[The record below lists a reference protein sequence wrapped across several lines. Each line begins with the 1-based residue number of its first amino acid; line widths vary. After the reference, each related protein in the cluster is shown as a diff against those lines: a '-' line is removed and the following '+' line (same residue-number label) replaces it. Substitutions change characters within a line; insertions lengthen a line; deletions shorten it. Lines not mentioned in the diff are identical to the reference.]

1 MANQIDNVIEAAR
14 NEARNAGRMTATQH
28 RDAEES
34 YNKKQKEINS
44 VIGQFLEGTS
54 ETKIDTSGLDNAD
67 DVNKVNDEISAGNT
81 AYTHI
86 GDKSS
91 AKDAENIE
99 TTYLNL
105 GAGSANQSKLSNEFL
120 STILP
125 PLTQLIPRWG
135 YSDFIRERM
144 NWQKGIDSFGG
155 EPGWFYFKIFFHFN
169 TSTGLFGG
177 ILGTSGDNSVH
188 FPGHNCANK
197 YLEAWKGHY
206 IPESIAQR
214 QKSLKYFVNCLN
226 NISINA
232 PWFFQ
237 SVTGLDK
244 VGIENMNEPWKN
256 NSIEIKCLEESIDM
270 RLTKLMDYYKFAAF
284 DYINYKEIIPENLR
298 KFDMTIVLFGLPIRY
313 LDTSSKIMGEKF
325 SARQLN
331 PENGKTNK
339 MTFKLYSFKNCE
351 FDMSS
356 LNASTPSEV
365 TVNEPFQMGKSSIKI
380 NYQKVFSGTQDG
392 FGGEFVSDL
401 GLIDYGTSQKTYRSD
416 ISSRLSKMAQAYKK
430 MKNDASAVD
439 TTSKIA
445 DTLGVGKYFN
455 MYKNSGLNQAYK
467 ALIDETEMMCQ
478 DYYNN
483 VGSKLMNYGLTHFLG
498 SSEMGSITPP
508 EYSFGSDY
516 YKKQL
521 KSLAKGKNISGSK
534 NTNPTKNPKV
544 VMKGTVFPS
553 SEIDS
558 PTKDPSTIIKGI
570 DIPGGPNTNP
580 TKNPDIVIHGTVFP
594 HRGTSSPTK
603 DPKTVIKGIKFRDTG
618 TLGPTVQPITND
630 PTLSP
635 TMPGGPN
642 TNPTKNPKLVYDGT
656 VFPDTEPY
664 TNTVKPIQNLANDLT
679 WGIHTPID
687 PSKKQLDAQEQAIKE
702 AQRRAELRK
711 QLFGDYDSKTG
722 IGTEYYKNKLRQ
734 LHDGTIDQRT
744 TDNLKKN
751 FGDRWEN

>member
-1 MANQIDNVIEAAR
+1 MAETDDQYN
-14 NEARNAGRMTATQH
+14 NAITETLNRIFRSPAG
-28 RDAEES
+28 
-34 YNKKQKEINS
+34 K
-44 VIGQFLEGTS
+44 FLESTS
-54 ETKIDTSGLDNAD
+54 ETKINTSDLDNAK
-67 DVNKVNDEISAGNT
+67 DVDAVNQEIDNGNT
-81 AYTHI
+81 TYTHI
-86 GDKSS
+86 GDSS
-91 AKDAENIE
+91 VIKGQNIE
-99 TTYLNL
+99 TTYLHL
-105 GAGSANQSKLSNEFL
+105 TSGSVNQSKLSNEFL

-125 PLTQLIPRWG
+125 PLTQLIPNWG

-144 NWQKGIDSFGG
+144 VWQKGIDSFGG

-177 ILGTSGDNSVH
+177 ILGTSGNSSVH

-206 IPESIAQR
+206 IPESIGQR

-226 NISINA
+226 SISVNA

-237 SVTGLDK
+237 SVSGLDK

-313 LDTSSKIMGEKF
+313 LDTNSKIMGEKF
-325 SARQLN
+325 PARQLN
-331 PENGKTNK
+331 PSNGKTNK

-356 LNASTPSEV
+356 LNASTPGEV
-365 TVNEPFQMGKSSIKI
+365 TVNEPFQMGKSTIKI
-380 NYQKVFSGTQDG
+380 NYQKVFSGVQDG

-401 GLIDYGTSQKTYRSD
+401 GLIDKEISAGQYQSD
-416 ISSRLSKMAQAYKK
+416 MAGRLSKMAQAYKK
-430 MKNDASAVD
+430 MKNDASALD

-521 KSLAKGKNISGSK
+521 KSLAKGKNISGGK
-534 NTNPTKNPKV
+534 NTNLTKNPTTV
-544 VMKGTVFPS
+544 IRGTVFPS
-553 SEIDS
+553 RGIDS
-558 PTKDPSTIIKGI
+558 PTKSPSVIIKGT
-570 DIPGGPNTNP
+570 DIPGGQNTNL
-580 TKNPDIVIHGTVFP
+580 TVNPSVIIHGTVFP
-594 HRGTSSPTK
+594 NSSISSPTK
-603 DPKTVIKGIKFRDTG
+603 DPQTVIHGIQF
-618 TLGPTVQPITND
+618 
-630 PTLSP
+630 S
-635 TMPGGPN
+635 
-642 TNPTKNPKLVYDGT
+642 
-656 VFPDTEPY
+656 DTEPLGPA
-664 TNTVKPIQNLANDLT
+664 VKPIQNLANDLT
-679 WGIHTPID
+679 WDIHTPID
-687 PSKKQLDAQEQAIKE
+687 PAKKEFDAQQKAIKE
-702 AQRRAELRK
+702 AQKRAELRK

-734 LHDGTIDQRT
+734 LHEGAIDQRT

-751 FGDRWEN
+751 FDDRWE

>member
-1 MANQIDNVIEAAR
+1 MNSADINNIKDDIK
-14 NEARNAGRMTATQH
+14 NAGRMTATQH

-34 YNKKQKEINS
+34 YNKKINS
-44 VIGQFLEGTS
+44 IAGKFLNGTS
-54 ETKIDTSGLDNAD
+54 NTKINTSGLNNAE
-67 DVNKVNDEISAGNT
+67 DVNAVNTEIDNGNT
-81 AYTHI
+81 SYTHI
-86 GDKSS
+86 GD
-91 AKDAENIE
+91 DNGYQNNIE
-99 TTYLNL
+99 TTYLAL
-105 GAGSANQSKLSNEFL
+105 TEGSINQEKLNNEFL

-125 PLTQLIPRWG
+125 PLTQLIPNWG

-144 NWQKGIDSFGG
+144 NWQKGIDSFGS

-177 ILGTSGDNSVH
+177 ILGDNTSQ

-206 IPESIAQR
+206 IPESIGQR

-226 NISINA
+226 NISVNA

-237 SVTGLDK
+237 SVSGLDK

-298 KFDMTIVLFGLPIRY
+298 KFDMSIVLFGLPIRY
-313 LDTSSKIMGEKF
+313 LDTNSKIMGEKF
-325 SARQLN
+325 SGRQLN
-331 PENGKTNK
+331 PSTSGSNK

-356 LNASTPSEV
+356 LNASTPGEV
-365 TVNEPFQMGKSSIKI
+365 TVNEPFQMGKSTIKI

-401 GLIDYGTSQKTYRSD
+401 GLIDKETSGGQYQSD
-416 ISSRLSKMAQAYKK
+416 MASRLSKMAQAYKK
-430 MKNDASAVD
+430 MKNDAAALD

-483 VGSKLMNYGLTHFLG
+483 VGSKLMNYGLSHFLG

-521 KSLAKGKNISGSK
+521 KRLAKGKNISGSK
-534 NTNPTKNPKV
+534 NTNPTKNPNI
-544 VMKGTVFPS
+544 VMRGTVFPS

-558 PTKDPSTIIKGI
+558 PTKDPSIIIKGT

-580 TKNPDIVIHGTVFP
+580 TINPYVIIHGTVFP
-594 HRGTSSPTK
+594 HSGTSSPTK
-603 DPKTVIKGIKFRDTG
+603 DPQTVIHGIQFPDTG
-618 TLGPTVQPITND
+618 TLGP
-630 PTLSP
+630 
-635 TMPGGPN
+635 
-642 TNPTKNPKLVYDGT
+642 
-656 VFPDTEPY
+656 
-664 TNTVKPIQNLANDLT
+664 TVKPIQNLANDLT
-679 WGIHTPID
+679 WDIHIPID
-687 PSKKQLDAQEQAIKE
+687 PVKKELDAQQKAIQE
-702 AQRRAELRK
+702 MQRRTELKK

-734 LHDGTIDQRT
+734 LHEGTIDQRT

-751 FGDRWEN
+751 FNDKWE

>member
-1 MANQIDNVIEAAR
+1 MAKKSETNLDPYEEWEQEY
-14 NEARNAGRMTATQH
+14 NEQLTESLNNTFKKGR
-28 RDAEES
+28 S
-34 YNKKQKEINS
+34 PS
-44 VIGQFLEGTS
+44 GLFLNGTS
-54 ETKIDTSGLDNAD
+54 NTKINTSGLNNAEDVSAVNTEIDN
-67 DVNKVNDEISAGNT
+67 GNT
-81 AYTHI
+81 SYTHI
-86 GDKSS
+86 GD
-91 AKDAENIE
+91 DNGYQNNIE
-99 TTYLNL
+99 TTYLAL
-105 GAGSANQSKLSNEFL
+105 TEGSINQEKLNNEFL

-125 PLTQLIPRWG
+125 PLTQLIPNWG

-144 NWQKGIDSFGG
+144 NWQKGIDSFGS

-177 ILGTSGDNSVH
+177 ILGDNTSQ

-206 IPESIAQR
+206 IPESIGQR

-226 NISINA
+226 NISVNA

-237 SVTGLDK
+237 SVSGLDK

-298 KFDMTIVLFGLPIRY
+298 KFDMSIVLFGLPIRY
-313 LDTSSKIMGEKF
+313 LDTNSKIMGEKF
-325 SARQLN
+325 SGRQLN
-331 PENGKTNK
+331 PSISGSNK

-356 LNASTPSEV
+356 LNASTPGEV
-365 TVNEPFQMGKSSIKI
+365 TVNEPFQMGKSTIKI

-401 GLIDYGTSQKTYRSD
+401 GLIDKETSGGQYQSD
-416 ISSRLSKMAQAYKK
+416 MVSRLSKIAQAYKK
-430 MKNDASAVD
+430 MKNDAAALD

-483 VGSKLMNYGLTHFLG
+483 VGSKLMNYGLSHFLG

-521 KSLAKGKNISGSK
+521 KRLAKGKNISGSK
-534 NTNPTKNPKV
+534 NTNPTKNPNI
-544 VMKGTVFPS
+544 VMRGTVFPS
-553 SEIDS
+553 KEIDS
-558 PTKDPSTIIKGI
+558 PTKDPSIIIKGT

-580 TKNPDIVIHGTVFP
+580 TINPYVIIHGTVFP
-594 HRGTSSPTK
+594 HSGTSSPTK
-603 DPKTVIKGIKFRDTG
+603 DPQTVIHGIQFPDTG
-618 TLGPTVQPITND
+618 TLGP
-630 PTLSP
+630 
-635 TMPGGPN
+635 
-642 TNPTKNPKLVYDGT
+642 
-656 VFPDTEPY
+656 
-664 TNTVKPIQNLANDLT
+664 TVKPIQNLANDLT
-679 WGIHTPID
+679 WDIHTPID
-687 PSKKQLDAQEQAIKE
+687 PVKRELDAQQKAIQE
-702 AQRRAELRK
+702 MQRRTELRK

-734 LHDGTIDQRT
+734 LHEGTIDQRT

-751 FGDRWEN
+751 FDDKWE

>member
-1 MANQIDNVIEAAR
+1 MVSIDDIKNANQ
-14 NEARNAGRMTATQH
+14 NAGRMTATQH

-34 YNKKQKEINS
+34 YNKKKQKETNS

-54 ETKIDTSGLDNAD
+54 ETKIDTSGLDNAE
-67 DVNKVNDEISAGNT
+67 DVDAVNEEIYAGNT

-86 GDKSS
+86 GDKNS
-91 AKDAENIE
+91 AKDTENIE

-105 GAGSANQSKLSNEFL
+105 DAGSVNQSKLSSQFL

-325 SARQLN
+325 PARQLN
-331 PENGKTNK
+331 PENGETNK

-356 LNASTPSEV
+356 LNASTPGEV

-401 GLIDYGTSQKTYRSD
+401 GLIDYETSQKTYRSD

-521 KSLAKGKNISGSK
+521 KSLAKGKSISGGK

-558 PTKDPSTIIKGI
+558 PTKDPITI
-570 DIPGGPNTNP
+570 
-580 TKNPDIVIHGTVFP
+580 
-594 HRGTSSPTK
+594 
-603 DPKTVIKGIKFRDTG
+603 IKGIKFRDTG

-642 TNPTKNPKLVYDGT
+642 TNSTKNPKLVYDGT
-656 VFPDTEPY
+656 VFPDTGEPY
-664 TNTVKPIQNLANDLT
+664 TNTVKPIKNLANDLT

-687 PSKKQLDAQEQAIKE
+687 PSKKQLDAQEKAIKE

-751 FGDRWEN
+751 FDDRWEN

>member
-1 MANQIDNVIEAAR
+1 MNSADINNIKDAIK
-14 NEARNAGRMTATQH
+14 NAGRMTATQH

-34 YNKKQKEINS
+34 YNKKINS
-44 VIGQFLEGTS
+44 IAGKFLNGTS
-54 ETKIDTSGLDNAD
+54 NTKINTSGLNNAE
-67 DVNKVNDEISAGNT
+67 DVNAVNTEIDNGNT
-81 AYTHI
+81 SYTHI
-86 GDKSS
+86 GD
-91 AKDAENIE
+91 DNGYQNNIE
-99 TTYLNL
+99 TTYLAL
-105 GAGSANQSKLSNEFL
+105 TEGSINQEKLNNEFL

-125 PLTQLIPRWG
+125 PLTQLIPNWG

-144 NWQKGIDSFGG
+144 NWQKGIDSFGS

-177 ILGTSGDNSVH
+177 ILSDNTSQ

-206 IPESIAQR
+206 IPESIGQR

-226 NISINA
+226 NISVNA

-237 SVTGLDK
+237 SVSGLDK

-298 KFDMTIVLFGLPIRY
+298 KFDMSIVLFGLPIRY
-313 LDTSSKIMGEKF
+313 LDTNSKIMGEKF
-325 SARQLN
+325 SGRQLN
-331 PENGKTNK
+331 PSTSGSNK

-356 LNASTPSEV
+356 LNASTPGEV
-365 TVNEPFQMGKSSIKI
+365 TVNEPFQMGKSTIKI

-401 GLIDYGTSQKTYRSD
+401 GLIDKETSGGQYQSD
-416 ISSRLSKMAQAYKK
+416 MVSRLSKMAQAYKK
-430 MKNDASAVD
+430 MKNDAAALD

-483 VGSKLMNYGLTHFLG
+483 VGSKLMNYGLSHFLG

-521 KSLAKGKNISGSK
+521 KRLAKGKNISGSK
-534 NTNPTKNPKV
+534 NTNPTKNPNI
-544 VMKGTVFPS
+544 VMRGTVFPS

-558 PTKDPSTIIKGI
+558 PTKDPSIIIKGT

-580 TKNPDIVIHGTVFP
+580 TINPYVIIHGTVFP
-594 HRGTSSPTK
+594 HSGTSSPAK
-603 DPKTVIKGIKFRDTG
+603 DPQTVIHGIQFPDTV
-618 TLGPTVQPITND
+618 TLGP
-630 PTLSP
+630 
-635 TMPGGPN
+635 
-642 TNPTKNPKLVYDGT
+642 
-656 VFPDTEPY
+656 
-664 TNTVKPIQNLANDLT
+664 TVKPIQNLANDLT
-679 WGIHTPID
+679 WDIHTPID
-687 PSKKQLDAQEQAIKE
+687 PVKKELDAQQKAIQE
-702 AQRRAELRK
+702 MQRRTELRK

-734 LHDGTIDQRT
+734 LHEGTIDQRT

-751 FGDRWEN
+751 FDDKWE

>member
-1 MANQIDNVIEAAR
+1 MAETDDQYNNTITETLNRIFR
-14 NEARNAGRMTATQH
+14 SPAG
-28 RDAEES
+28 
-34 YNKKQKEINS
+34 K
-44 VIGQFLEGTS
+44 FLEGTS
-54 ETKIDTSGLDNAD
+54 KTKINTSDLDNAK
-67 DVNKVNDEISAGNT
+67 DVDAVNQEIDNGNT
-81 AYTHI
+81 TYTHI
-86 GDKSS
+86 GDSS
-91 AKDAENIE
+91 VIKGQNIE
-99 TTYLNL
+99 TTYLHL
-105 GAGSANQSKLSNEFL
+105 TSGSVNQSKLSNEFL

-125 PLTQLIPRWG
+125 PLTQLIPNWG

-144 NWQKGIDSFGG
+144 VWQKGIDSFGG

-177 ILGTSGDNSVH
+177 ILGTSGNSSVH

-206 IPESIAQR
+206 IPESIGQR

-226 NISINA
+226 SISVNA

-237 SVTGLDK
+237 SVSGLDK

-313 LDTSSKIMGEKF
+313 LDTNSKIMGEKF
-325 SARQLN
+325 PARQLN
-331 PENGKTNK
+331 PSNGKTNK

-356 LNASTPSEV
+356 LNASTPGEV
-365 TVNEPFQMGKSSIKI
+365 TVNEPFQMGKSTIKI
-380 NYQKVFSGTQDG
+380 NYQKVFSGVQDG

-401 GLIDYGTSQKTYRSD
+401 GLIDKEISAGQYQSD
-416 ISSRLSKMAQAYKK
+416 MASRLSKMAQAYKK
-430 MKNDASAVD
+430 MKNDASALD

-521 KSLAKGKNISGSK
+521 KSLAKGKNISGGK
-534 NTNPTKNPKV
+534 NTNPTKNPTTV
-544 VMKGTVFPS
+544 IRGIVFPS
-553 SEIDS
+553 RGIDS
-558 PTKDPSTIIKGI
+558 PTKSPSVIIKGT
-570 DIPGGPNTNP
+570 DIPGGQNTNP
-580 TKNPDIVIHGTVFP
+580 TVDPSVIIHGTVFP
-594 HRGTSSPTK
+594 NSSISSPTK
-603 DPKTVIKGIKFRDTG
+603 DPQTVIHGIQF
-618 TLGPTVQPITND
+618 
-630 PTLSP
+630 S
-635 TMPGGPN
+635 
-642 TNPTKNPKLVYDGT
+642 
-656 VFPDTEPY
+656 DTEPLGPA
-664 TNTVKPIQNLANDLT
+664 VKPIQNLANDLT
-679 WGIHTPID
+679 LDIHTPID
-687 PSKKQLDAQEQAIKE
+687 PAKKEFDAQQKAIKE
-702 AQRRAELRK
+702 AQKRAELRK

-734 LHDGTIDQRT
+734 LHEGTIDQRT

-751 FGDRWEN
+751 LIKNK